1 VDDLV
6 SITRGILLPSLQ
18 VFSQLPVQKLSGYS
32 YKVED
37 SDPYPCRPEEEME
50 VPPPPVPKQAD
61 DLEATPVPDRKKRS
75 FWFGP
80 NNDKN
85 DVYNIFKV
93 RVSNKF
99 VIVLSVWDMESVC
112 VLNI

>member
-1 VDDLV
+1 M
-6 SITRGILLPSLQ
+6 
-18 VFSQLPVQKLSGYS
+18 FSQLPVQKLSGYS

-37 SDPYPCRPEEEME
+37 FDPYPCLPEEEIEM
-50 VPPPPVPKQAD
+50 PPPPVPQQAE

-80 NNDKN
+80 RDDSDDKN
-85 DVYNIFKV
+85 NVYSIFKV

-112 VLNI
+112 VLNN